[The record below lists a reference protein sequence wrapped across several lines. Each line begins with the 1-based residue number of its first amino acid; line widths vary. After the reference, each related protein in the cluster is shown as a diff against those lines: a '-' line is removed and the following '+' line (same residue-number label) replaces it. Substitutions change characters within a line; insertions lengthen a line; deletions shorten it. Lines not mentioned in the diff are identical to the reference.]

1 MDDPTSFE
9 DSSDPAIA
17 KVMRSDLSTDVK
29 RAIVLRLI
37 AEREAESRTVGDM
50 TQRVDERIAAMADQ
64 MVKEAEQ
71 HLRDL

>member
-1 MDDPTSFE
+1 MDNPAPLD
-9 DSSDPAIA
+9 DSSDPTIA
-17 KVMRSDLSTDVK
+17 KVMSSNLPPDAK

-64 MVKEAEQ
+64 LVKEAEQ